1 MARPTK
7 AQIAERLASEDA
19 AVRSAAR
26 WPGLTDW
33 QRIFLDAWREG
44 SDRLKALEAA
54 GKDVDDFDAALETSP
69 KFASACSRVER
80 EFIVQLEDAQVRSAK
95 EGKSAGSQKL
105 ALEAF
110 STRYAKKPAGG
121 KPSGPRAGGGGK
133 MSGVKNWSEK
143 AERTWGSIFESTR
156 PIARKA
162 EA

>member
-44 SDRLKALEAA
+44 TDRLKALEAA
-54 GKDVDDFDAALETSP
+54 GKNVDDYDEALERSP
-69 KFASACSRVER
+69 KFAEACSRVER
-80 EFIVQLEDAQVRSAK
+80 EIIVQLEDAQVRSAK
-95 EGKSAGSQKL
+95 EGKNAGSQKL

-121 KPSGPRAGGGGK
+121 KAGGPKSAGGGK
-133 MSGVKNWSEK
+133 LSGVKNWSDRAEK
-143 AERTWGSIFESTR
+143 TWGAIFESTR
-156 PIARKA
+156 SVVPRAGA
-162 EA
+162 